1 MVPVVCLLVVSGCV
15 SAGPRQSA
23 TGQPLRVMTYNIQAG
38 GGDIARVGAAIRE
51 SSPDIAALQEV
62 DVHWSSRSS
71 FVDEA
76 DSLAKYLGM
85 DVRFADIYD
94 LPATDSSRFRR
105 QFGVAVLSRFPIT
118 AFTNRSITRL
128 STQSTNPTPSMAP
141 GFLDATID
149 FHGTKIRVFNTHLDY
164 RADPRVREQQVR
176 DMLAVIGDSQLPTIL
191 FGDLNAGAAAPEL
204 APLFAKL
211 NDSWVASR
219 GPGLSYP
226 AINPEKRIDYVLTS
240 RHFSV
245 RDAHVAETLASDH
258 RPVVVDLTLE
268 HF

>member
-1 MVPVVCLLVVSGCV
+1 MVPVAWLLLASACV
-15 SAGPRQSA
+15 TAGPRQSSP
-23 TGQPLRVMTYNIQAG
+23 GQPLRVMTYNIQAG

-51 SSPDIAALQEV
+51 LSPDIAALQEV

-85 DVRFADIYD
+85 QVRFADIYD
-94 LPATDSSRFRR
+94 LPATDSSGGRR

-118 AFTNRSITRL
+118 SFTNRSITRL
-128 STQSTNPTPSMAP
+128 STQTTNPTPSSAP
-141 GFLDATID
+141 GLLDATID

-176 DMLAVIGDSQLPTIL
+176 DMLSFIGDSPLPTIL
-191 FGDLNAGAAAPEL
+191 FGDLNAGPNAPEL
-204 APLFAKL
+204 QPLLAKL
-211 NDSWVASR
+211 HDSWSPSR
-219 GPGLSYP
+219 GAGFSYP

-240 RHFSV
+240 KQFSV
-245 RDAHVAETLASDH
+245 RDARVAETLASDH
-258 RPVVVDLTLE
+258 RPVVVDLTLD

>member
-1 MVPVVCLLVVSGCV
+1 MVPVAWLFLASACV
-15 SAGPRQSA
+15 TAGPRQPSP
-23 TGQPLRVMTYNIQAG
+23 GQTLRVMTYNIQAG
-38 GGDIARVGAAIRE
+38 GGDIARVGDAIKQLA
-51 SSPDIAALQEV
+51 PDIAALQEV

-71 FVDEA
+71 FVDQA

-85 DVRFADIYD
+85 QARFADIYD
-94 LPATDSSRFRR
+94 LPATDSSRSRR

-118 AFTNRSITRL
+118 SFTNRSITRL
-128 STQSTNPTPSMAP
+128 STQATNPTASLAP

-149 FHGTKIRVFNTHLDY
+149 FHGTNIRIFNTHLDY
-164 RADPRVREQQVR
+164 RSDPRVREQQVR
-176 DMLAVIGDSQLPTIL
+176 DMLNIIGDSPLPTIL
-191 FGDLNAGAAAPEL
+191 FGDLNATPDAPAL
-204 APLFAKL
+204 APLLARL
-211 NDSWVASR
+211 NDSWSASR

-226 AINPEKRIDYVLTS
+226 ANNPEKRIDYVLTS

-245 RDAHVAETLASDH
+245 RDAHVPTTLASDH